1 MSYKENTMKLWKD
14 AKDCD
19 CGKQNCNPKNHK
31 KCPICGGVMMYGS
44 HYSVE
49 KLRKSDFSWN
59 VDYIIP
65 KSEGGS
71 NKYNNLRAVHIKCNK
86 SRNRLDHSGEY

>member
-1 MSYKENTMKLWKD
+1 MTYKENTMKFWKD
-14 AKDCD
+14 AQECD
-19 CGKQNCNPKNHK
+19 CNKPNCNPKNHK

-49 KLRKSDFSWN
+49 KLRKSEYAWN

-65 KSEGGS
+65 VSEGG
-71 NKYNNLRAVHIKCNK
+71 NKKFSNLRAVHIKCNK
-86 SRNRLDHSGEY
+86 SKNRLDHSGEY